1 MLASGNSDIM
11 TCISNLFSLRR
22 GECAYERVKGIDQD
36 IIDENIMS
44 AEIDLLEDAEF
55 VVDQY
60 EPRVSI
66 DSMNIDPVISND
78 GLYSINFDLTDSED
92 DSDDVEE

>member
-1 MLASGNSDIM
+1 MLANGNSDIM

-36 IIDENIMS
+36 IIDEDIMS
-44 AEIDLLEDAEF
+44 AEMDLLEDAEF

-66 DSMNIDPVISND
+66 DTMNIDPVVNND
-78 GLYSINFDLTDSED
+78 GLFRINIDLTDPEHD
-92 DSDDVEE
+92 LDDVEE